1 MTWMSPLGAL
11 LVCCHS
17 IKYTTMVR
25 PRDRRF
31 GRTPPSAG
39 LIAWRR
45 STQTCSN
52 HHVVALASRCHLPPL
67 SLVPTCSSRQD
78 APSPATRTSLMQ
90 VGPIRPFSDP
100 AGLHVVHLGDCAAG
114 LSELA
119 TRLETAGCG
128 VDRTGQDWLK
138 VKFKASGEKP
148 PVGAHA
154 APLHSCKV
162 PPVARPRNHPSP
174 FRYSCFVRWRYV
186 VPRWLPRRGVESRIS
201 IAAGLKCIYLSSSD
215 PEDLSALLLIRLFQL
230 TTICCDQPVS
240 ATSWAPRMRRYGV
253 GGRPAPRP
261 SNV

>member
-1 MTWMSPLGAL
+1 
-11 LVCCHS
+11 
-17 IKYTTMVR
+17 MVR

-45 STQTCSN
+45 STQICSN
-52 HHVVALASRCHLPPL
+52 HHVVALASRCHLPPVN
-67 SLVPTCSSRQD
+67 LVPTCSSRQD
-78 APSPATRTSLMQ
+78 APSPATRTLLMQ
-90 VGPIRPFSDP
+90 VGPIRPFSDA

-154 APLHSCKV
+154 APLHSCKYRRLHA
-162 PPVARPRNHPSP
+162 PATKLRCSRGQNGDNPVRKRGRSASRCKAKAVGLRS
-174 FRYSCFVRWRYV
+174 SSS
-186 VPRWLPRRGVESRIS
+186 LPI
-201 IAAGLKCIYLSSSD
+201 LSSILRRMDTSSRARRSS
-215 PEDLSALLLIRLFQL
+215 PSERSWRSRTRAP
-230 TTICCDQPVS
+230 CCGCAAS
-240 ATSWAPRMRRYGV
+240 
-253 GGRPAPRP
+253 
-261 SNV
+261 